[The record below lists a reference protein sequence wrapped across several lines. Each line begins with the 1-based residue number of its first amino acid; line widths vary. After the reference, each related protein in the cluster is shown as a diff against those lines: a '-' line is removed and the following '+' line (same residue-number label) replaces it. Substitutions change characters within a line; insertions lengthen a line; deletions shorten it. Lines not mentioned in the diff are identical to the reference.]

1 MTEDDC
7 PPRGRLTRIN
17 EPSAALK
24 SYLRLNKGA
33 LFAQEVLPYL
43 KHLGMC
49 RPKGVGFLNRF
60 GLKTGTDF
68 THFGLESSLV
78 FKGTSGMCESILIFG
93 CVFLG
98 KSKSGFPNPKMDFAF
113 FGANPK
119 KGS

>member
-1 MTEDDC
+1 MLVTTLENQISFFKWPRMTEDDC

-49 RPKGVGFLNRF
+49 RPKG
-60 GLKTGTDF
+60 
-68 THFGLESSLV
+68 
-78 FKGTSGMCESILIFG
+78 
-93 CVFLG
+93 
-98 KSKSGFPNPKMDFAF
+98 
-113 FGANPK
+113 
-119 KGS
+119 

>member
-17 EPSAALK
+17 ESSAALK

-49 RPKGVGFLNRF
+49 RPKG
-60 GLKTGTDF
+60 
-68 THFGLESSLV
+68 
-78 FKGTSGMCESILIFG
+78 
-93 CVFLG
+93 
-98 KSKSGFPNPKMDFAF
+98 
-113 FGANPK
+113 
-119 KGS
+119 